1 MMSPEADPERDDQ
14 AADGR
19 RARTTLDQVITGG
32 EICRRGRRGA
42 YRRLA
47 YGPGEPRLVRSANA
61 EPSALGAGANSLVR
75 LVHFTDFQ
83 LADVQSPGRFEFFQE
98 VYGRPGAST
107 FVPAQRPHEALAPH
121 ACEVMARTVRRL
133 GESPDT
139 GAPLSLALCTG
150 DNIDNAQA
158 NELAMFIT
166 LLSGGVVAP
175 NSGGRTFQGVQARS
189 WHNPLYWHPDVGTDH
204 FKTEWGFPEHPGLLE
219 EAMRRFRA
227 TGVGVPWL
235 SCFGNHDG
243 LVLGTAIPTEPY
255 REAVVGGR
263 KAIGLPPGPD
273 LLDREE
279 ELLSHPDHFLSGP
292 ARRVAAD
299 PDRRI
304 VGRAE
309 FVAAHLDARGLP
321 RGHGFSET
329 NLRDATAYAI
339 YDDID
344 PVRIVL
350 LDTTN
355 LDGYH
360 HGSIG
365 RRQMRWLE
373 ERLIEVHSR
382 FRTANGQLV
391 ESANANR
398 LVVLASHHG
407 LSTLSNARQ
416 DPGGAEDDQPRA
428 TTDEVRALLHRFG
441 NVVLWLNGH
450 RHLNQVVHWPS
461 SYEPTAGFWEVST
474 GAMADWPCQAR
485 VVELVA
491 GGNGSLSIVS
501 TMLDHW
507 AAPEP
512 ERAGGV
518 ERLASLHRELAA
530 NVPGAG
536 LDAHRAGG
544 PEDRNVELV
553 MALPFKF

>member
-1 MMSPEADPERDDQ
+1 M
-14 AADGR
+14 
-19 RARTTLDQVITGG
+19 
-32 EICRRGRRGA
+32 
-42 YRRLA
+42 
-47 YGPGEPRLVRSANA
+47 
-61 EPSALGAGANSLVR
+61 R

-98 VYGRPGAST
+98 VYGRPGASA
-107 FVPAQRPHEALAPH
+107 FVPAQRPQEALALH
-121 ACEVMARTVRRL
+121 ACEVMARTIRRL

-139 GAPLSLALCTG
+139 GAALSLALCTG

-158 NELAMFIT
+158 NELAMFIN

-175 NSGGRTFQGVQARS
+175 NSGGRTYQGEQAHS
-189 WHNPLYWHPDVGTDH
+189 WRNPLYWHPDVGNDD
-204 FKTEWGFPEHPGLLE
+204 FKAEWGFPEHPGLLK
-219 EAMRRFRA
+219 EAMARFRA

-243 LVLGTAIPTEPY
+243 LVLGTAIPTAPY
-255 REAVVGGR
+255 RNVVVGGR
-263 KAIGLPPGPD
+263 KAVGLPPGPD
-273 LLDREE
+273 LLDREA
-279 ELLSHPDHFLSGP
+279 ELLSHPEHFLTGP
-292 ARRVAAD
+292 ARRVTPD

-309 FVAAHLDARGLP
+309 FVAAHLGVPGFP
-321 RGHGFSET
+321 RGHGFSEA
-329 NLRDATAYAI
+329 NLRDATAYAT

-344 PVRIVL
+344 LVRIVL
-350 LDTTN
+350 LDTAN

-373 ERLIEVHSR
+373 ERLVEVHSR
-382 FRTANGQLV
+382 FRTADGQLV
-391 ESANANR
+391 ETSNADR

-407 LSTLSNARQ
+407 LATLSNARQ

-461 SYEPTAGFWEVST
+461 PYEPTVALWEIST
-474 GAMADWPCQAR
+474 AAMADWPCQAR

-491 GGNGSLSIVS
+491 GRNGSLSILS
-501 TMLDHW
+501 TMLDHE

-512 ERAGGV
+512 EQTDGV
-518 ERLASLHRELAA
+518 ARLASLHRELAA

-536 LDAHRAGG
+536 LDAHREGA

-553 MALPFKF
+553 MALPFKL